1 MYARI
6 NPTILII
13 AVCTV
18 AIATSC
24 APSADLPDTPELRL
38 EKARVLAQQERE
50 GGGFDETLDR
60 GATFAFESVAD
71 ALTLELER
79 ELAAGERDRVEA
91 IMRAVIAEFLP
102 VDAWENALVQV
113 YAAHFSPAELQA
125 TIEFFSSP
133 VGKKII
139 ELQGTIDRQTGD
151 AVDEIIGSRIEEFI
165 QRIDDELAKEFPE
178 LAEEGS

>member
-1 MYARI
+1 MNRF
-6 NPTILII
+6 
-13 AVCTV
+13 VCLV
-18 AIATSC
+18 VPVLFAALVVTSC
-24 APSADLPDTPELRL
+24 APSADPPDTPELRI

-60 GATFAFESVAD
+60 GAALALESVAD

-79 ELAAGERDRVEA
+79 ELTAEERDRVES
-91 IMRAVIAEFLP
+91 IMRGVIAEFLP
-102 VDAWENALVQV
+102 VDAWENALIQV

-151 AVDEIIGSRIEEFI
+151 AVDEIIGSRIEEFV
-165 QRIDDELAKEFPE
+165 QRIDDELNREFPE